1 VLRHVQGAHMMCKS
15 CRSSNQREFRAE
27 INIHFPG
34 SKNLTKP
41 SVWAFPS
48 LLVCL
53 HCGFTEFLLEKD
65 ALVRLRDEDS
75 RHTAENNLSYG
86 T

>member
-1 VLRHVQGAHMMCKS
+1 MMCKS
-15 CRSSNQREFRAE
+15 CRSTNQREFLAE

-41 SVWAFPS
+41 SVWAFPT

-53 HCGFTEFLLEKD
+53 DCGFTEYLLDED
-65 ALVRLRDEDS
+65 ALARLRDEDYCPA
-75 RHTAENNLSYG
+75 AENDRLYG